1 MGIVAILFIVLM
13 LLGVPLAFTIGI
25 SSLAF
30 FVVTHGISW
39 IIPIQKMVAST
50 QSFPLLAVPF
60 FILAGNLMNET
71 GITKRLVKFANVL
84 TGHLAGGL
92 ALVSCVLSTLMGG
105 ISGSACADA
114 AMETRILGPAM
125 LKRGYTK
132 GYACAVNSI
141 TSLITATIPPG
152 VGLILY
158 GVTGEVSIGKLFLAG
173 IIPGM
178 FMCAILMFTS
188 WKIAKTRNY
197 PVENECPPTLKDVWK
212 AFKDSIWALLFP
224 LILIGGIRLGI
235 FTASEAGAFAVVYA
249 FIIGKYVYKE
259 LTWKGLWNV
268 TKTTLGDNGV
278 ILFIIMTS
286 AILGYGIVYDKVPQ
300 TMSHFITGLS
310 SNKYIV
316 MFIIVVFVFIAGTFM
331 EGTVNT
337 LLLTPI
343 FLPIVKNM
351 GVDPVHFGIIFMTTV
366 TLGGMT
372 PPVGTAM
379 YSSCAILQC
388 PIDEYAKEAA
398 PFLLA
403 VLAEIAVLIF
413 LPQLFMW
420 LPNLVFGM

>member
-1 MGIVAILFIVLM
+1 MGYVAILFVVL
-13 LLGVPLAFTIGI
+13 LALGVPLAFTVGI
-25 SSLAF
+25 SSLMF
-30 FVVTHGISW
+30 FAVTPGISW
-39 IIPIQKMVAST
+39 ITPIQKMVAST

-71 GITKRLVKFANVL
+71 GITKRLIKFANVL
-84 TGHLAGGL
+84 TGHLSGGL
-92 ALVSCVLSTLMGG
+92 ALVSCVLSSLMGG

-125 LKRGYTK
+125 LKRGYSK

-141 TSLITATIPPG
+141 SSLITATIPPG

-173 IIPGM
+173 IIPGIL
-178 FMCAILMFTS
+178 MCAILMTTS

-197 PVENECPPTLKDVWK
+197 PVENENPPTLKEVWQ
-212 AFKDSIWALLFP
+212 ALKDSIWALLFP
-224 LILIGGIRLGI
+224 IILIVGIRFGL

-249 FIIGKYVYKE
+249 FIIGKFVYKE
-259 LTWKGLWNV
+259 MSWKGLWKV

-286 AILGYGIVYDKVPQ
+286 AIFGYGIIYDKVPQ
-300 TMSHFITGLS
+300 TMSSFITGLS
-310 SNKYIV
+310 SNKYLI
-316 MFIIVVFVFIAGTFM
+316 MLIIVAFIFVCGTFM
-331 EGTVNT
+331 ESTVNT

-343 FLPIVKNM
+343 FLPIVKSF
-351 GVDPVHFGIIFMTTV
+351 GVDPVHFGIVFMTTV

-379 YSSCAILQC
+379 YSSCAILEC
-388 PIDEYAKEAA
+388 PIDEYTREAM

-403 VLAEIAVLIF
+403 VLAEICILIF
-413 LPQLFMW
+413 FPQIFMW
-420 LPNLVFGM
+420 LPNIVFGM

>member
-1 MGIVAILFIVLM
+1 MVAILFFVFLAFN
-13 LLGVPLAFTIGI
+13 VPLAFTIGI
-25 SSLAF
+25 ASLAF
-30 FVVTHGISW
+30 FLVTPDVSW
-39 IIPIQKMVAST
+39 IIPVQKMVAST

-60 FILAGNLMNET
+60 FVLAGNLMNET
-71 GITKRLVKFANVL
+71 GITKRLIKFATVL

-125 LKRGYTK
+125 LDRGYSK
-132 GYACAVNSI
+132 GYACSVNSI

-173 IIPGM
+173 IIPGCI
-178 FMCAILMFTS
+178 MCAILMVTS
-188 WKIAKTRNY
+188 WGIAKKRNY
-197 PVENECPPTLKDVWK
+197 PVENENPPKASEVWQSLKE
-212 AFKDSIWALLFP
+212 SIWALLFP
-224 LILIGGIRLGI
+224 LILIVGIRFGL

-249 FIIGKYVYKE
+249 FIIGKFVYKE
-259 LTWKGLWNV
+259 LTWKGLWEV

-286 AILGYGIVYDKVPQ
+286 AILGYGIIYDKVPQ
-300 TMSHFITGLS
+300 TMALVISGIS
-310 SNKYIV
+310 DNKYII
-316 MFIIVVFVFIAGTFM
+316 MLIVCGFVFIAGMFM

-343 FLPIVKNM
+343 FLPILKGL
-351 GVDPVHFGIIFMTTV
+351 GVDPVHFGIVFMTTV

-379 YSSCAILQC
+379 YSSCAILKC
-388 PIDEYAKEAA
+388 PIDEYTKECI
-398 PFLLA
+398 PFFAVILLEI
-403 VLAEIAVLIF
+403 VLLIF
-413 LPQLFMW
+413 CPFIFMW
-420 LPNLVFGM
+420 LPNLVFG